1 MFWCV
6 LVMQHDPVLNGHQ
19 LSRTQNR
26 TPKILI
32 CGTRRTEFRNLTE
45 SRTWNILWQNIREI
59 ERGRTGTGGRCMK
72 SQTLGHWLGPARK
85 HVSAKLWYR
94 MTNRCSKLNFVE
106 IEKFVKCQ
114 PFVERSSESMTVWVE
129 LNFPRCPLLKSMF
142 PSHCDLISLYSLAG
156 FWLF

>member
-1 MFWCV
+1 MCISHAAWPGFERSSV
-6 LVMQHDPVLNGHQ
+6 KSD
-19 LSRTQNR
+19 SKQNS
-26 TPKILI
+26 
-32 CGTRRTEFRNLTE
+32 ENSQMRNQADRISELDGI
-45 SRTWNILWQNIREI
+45 SDMKYFMAKSIREI